1 MYEMKLG
8 LNEILSFSFKGRA
21 CRLAYWRTLIVL
33 MLLSFV
39 GGVVFGALAP
49 FEITS
54 TPLRMV
60 VLALAWGYYLTLA
73 AWLVSAVVRR
83 LHDINYSG
91 TAALFL
97 IIPGLQFIMLFV
109 LGLWSG
115 KKGLNRF
122 GPDPLAVMTLGDAAP
137 VKRRERTSN
146 VRPSPRRVVK
156 ETATVEVLDPD
167 QTAPRTT
174 PIERMDAAVEDWA
187 KVQFDETAA
196 KLDALPPEAHEA
208 REAQKAVL
216 RETFETAQREGR
228 LTPEAFARWVKLL
241 EAL

>member
-1 MYEMKLG
+1 M
-8 LNEILSFSFKGRA
+8 
-21 CRLAYWRTLIVL
+21 AYWRTLIVL

-167 QTAPRTT
+167 ETAPRTT